1 MDCARAD
8 RVIPPTLRANAG
20 AGTGLGG
27 AQSGSLVREDHST
40 APLQAEDWRD
50 VAINFEAGEVRPEQ
64 FLLSQKAY
72 LDRLC
77 ALHQNGLSL
86 ANVLILLR
94 TWSQGASVHILRHVV
109 VQKEWAHQVD
119 LQLTTVLEHL
129 LGVILDEAQR
139 VQGFLKIKDGG
150 LGLGS
155 AAARREIAYIGAW
168 EGGMKP
174 LLHKLSTMARGDEPA
189 VTTVQALRRIWP
201 TWGLQMDAL
210 DAALKRKKGPG
221 AKASNWAASAEGDGL
236 KMQRVH
242 SAQV

>member
-1 MDCARAD
+1 M
-8 RVIPPTLRANAG
+8 
-20 AGTGLGG
+20 
-27 AQSGSLVREDHST
+27 
-40 APLQAEDWRD
+40 
-50 VAINFEAGEVRPEQ
+50 
-64 FLLSQKAY
+64 
-72 LDRLC
+72 
-77 ALHQNGLSL
+77 
-86 ANVLILLR
+86 
-94 TWSQGASVHILRHVV
+94 
-109 VQKEWAHQVD
+109 
-119 LQLTTVLEHL
+119 TTLEHF
-129 LGVILDEAQR
+129 LGVTLDEAQR
-139 VQGFLKIKDGG
+139 MQVFLKIKDGG

-155 AAARREIAYIGAW
+155 AAARREAAYIGAW

-242 SAQV
+242 SAQVYAHTLKTFHGSLSTSDSIDV